1 MELAI
6 ATFLILA
13 VIVGSVALAVAVPF
27 ALGMLAY
34 DLIKSRTSERA
45 PATVV
50 SQAGSHIAL
59 KRGVARAFVILG
71 AAFWS
76 LAAYSEYAFNGSG
89 ATQAALMA
97 LVPLGASL
105 ATLVI
110 GWYWERVTAVLLA
123 VASLGVVA
131 AGVIYGF
138 APQVWA
144 VVTFALIGP
153 MMTASVLFWAAREEQ
168 EAYERATALRPDL
181 AFAFSARST
190 IGR

>member
-1 MELAI
+1 
-6 ATFLILA
+6 
-13 VIVGSVALAVAVPF
+13 
-27 ALGMLAY
+27 
-34 DLIKSRTSERA
+34 
-45 PATVV
+45 
-50 SQAGSHIAL
+50 
-59 KRGVARAFVILG
+59 
-71 AAFWS
+71 
-76 LAAYSEYAFNGSG
+76 
-89 ATQAALMA
+89 
-97 LVPLGASL
+97 
-105 ATLVI
+105 VI
-110 GWYWERVTAVLLA
+110 GWYWERVTAALLA
-123 VASLGVVA
+123 LASLGVVA

>member
-1 MELAI
+1 
-6 ATFLILA
+6 
-13 VIVGSVALAVAVPF
+13 VAAA
-27 ALGMLAY
+27 
-34 DLIKSRTSERA
+34 
-45 PATVV
+45 VV
-50 SQAGSHIAL
+50 SETGSHIAL
-59 KRGVARAFVILG
+59 KRAVARALEILG

-76 LAAYSEYAFNGSG
+76 LAAYSEYSFNGSG

-110 GWYWERVTAVLLA
+110 GWYWERVTAALLA

-168 EAYERATALRPDL
+168 EAYERATAHRPDL